1 MESSLSYHEPSVV
14 IIAILS
20 GFLLLTNVVNYGLDK
35 IAYCGLIGQVAI
47 GMAWGTPGG
56 KLLDSDIENAVMQ
69 LGYLGLILLVFEG
82 GLATSF
88 KTLKANIVL
97 SSGVALT
104 GIAVPMG
111 FSFLLQSLVGA
122 SSLQAFAAGA
132 ALCSTS
138 LGTTFTILGT
148 SGLSSTR
155 LGVVLTS
162 AAMMDDVA
170 GLIMVQI
177 VSNLGN
183 GGEFNAVT
191 VVRPIMVSIAFALLV
206 PIVCRFVVVPVTLK
220 LNQIRVSNPTS
231 NIALLLKRPQTALVT
246 HTLLLLGL
254 VIGGTYSGTS
264 SLLAAYIAGAA
275 ISWWDSEVDHPNTVH
290 GTSYE
295 GPETDST
302 GDNETNSA
310 TQSIPGEDRSQPEDP
325 INPPVSD
332 ENSSMSGMSMY
343 EAYYRPAVEHVL
355 KPFFFPFSYECG
367 QFVTKQASIGFS
379 IPITKM
385 FSGSVIWRGIIYTIL
400 MIAGK
405 LLCGAWLVPV
415 GGPLHFITSLARRVP
430 IFDKL
435 VYKPS
440 SPGSQCANSTQTTDQ
455 GAATQSGDGDSQDGV
470 DMNTLPGRASQR
482 TSAETRNSTPN
493 PKQPKSVYPACIVGL
508 GMVARGE
515 IGFLVAALAES
526 KGIFGRPPGS
536 SQPSELFLVVT
547 WAISLCTVIGPVCV
561 GLLVNRV
568 KRLEMLSRQGSAEGR
583 ENVLGAWG
591 VI

>member
-111 FSFLLQSLVGA
+111 FSFLLQSMVGA

-162 AAMMDDVA
+162 AAMMDDVV
-170 GLIMVQI
+170 GLIVVQI

-183 GGEFNAVT
+183 GGDFNAVT

-206 PIVCRFVVVPVTLK
+206 PIVSRFVVIPVTLK
-220 LNQIRVSNPTS
+220 LNEIRVSNPTS
-231 NIALLLKRPQTALVT
+231 NLALLLKRPQTALVT

-275 ISWWDSEVDHPNTVH
+275 ISWWDSEVDHPTPA
-290 GTSYE
+290 
-295 GPETDST
+295 PETIST
-302 GDNETNSA
+302 GDTEINST
-310 TQSIPGEDRSQPEDP
+310 TQSMSGEGQSQPENL
-325 INPPVSD
+325 ISPPVSE
-332 ENSSMSGMSMY
+332 ENSNTSGMSIY
-343 EAYYRPAVEHVL
+343 ETYYRPAVEH
-355 KPFFFPFSYECG
+355 
-367 QFVTKQASIGFS
+367 ASIGFS

-400 MIAGK
+400 MIVGK
-405 LLCGAWLVPV
+405 LLCGAWLVPF
-415 GGPLHFITSLARRVP
+415 GSPFQFITGLARRVP
-430 IFDKL
+430 AFDKL

-440 SPGSQCANSTQTTDQ
+440 SPGSQCANSAQTTNQ
-455 GAATQSGDGDSQDGV
+455 VATTQSGDGDNQDGV
-470 DMNTLPGRASQR
+470 DMNTLPDRASQR

-526 KGIFGRPPGS
+526 KGIFGRTSGS
-536 SQPSELFLVVT
+536 SQPSELFLVVM
-547 WAISLCTVIGPVCV
+547 WAVSLCTVVGPICV

-568 KRLEMLSRQGSAEGR
+568 KRLDTLSRQGSAEGR
-583 ENVLGAWG
+583 ANVLGAWG

>member
-111 FSFLLQSLVGA
+111 FSFLLQSMVGA

-162 AAMMDDVA
+162 AAMMDDVV
-170 GLIMVQI
+170 GLIVVQI

-183 GGEFNAVT
+183 GGDFNAVT

-206 PIVCRFVVVPVTLK
+206 PIVSRFVVIPVTLK
-220 LNQIRVSNPTS
+220 LNEIRVSNPTS
-231 NIALLLKRPQTALVT
+231 NLALLLKRPQTALVT

-275 ISWWDSEVDHPNTVH
+275 ISWWDSEVDHPNP
-290 GTSYE
+290 S
-295 GPETDST
+295 PETNST
-302 GDNETNSA
+302 GDNGVNSA
-310 TQSIPGEDRSQPEDP
+310 TQSTSGEDQIQPGNP
-325 INPPVSD
+325 ISPPVSE
-332 ENSSMSGMSMY
+332 ENSNTSGMSIY
-343 EAYYRPAVEHVL
+343 ETYYRPAVERVL
-355 KPFFFPFSYECG
+355 KPFFF
-367 QFVTKQASIGFS
+367 ASIGFS

-400 MIAGK
+400 MIVGK
-405 LLCGAWLVPV
+405 LLCGAWLVPF
-415 GGPLHFITSLARRVP
+415 GSPLQFITSLARRVP

-440 SPGSQCANSTQTTDQ
+440 SPGSQCANSAQTTDQ
-455 GAATQSGDGDSQDGV
+455 VAPTQSGDGDNHDGV
-470 DMNTLPGRASQR
+470 DMNPLPDRASQR

-526 KGIFGRPPGS
+526 KGIFGRPSGS

-547 WAISLCTVIGPVCV
+547 WAISLCTVIGPICV

-568 KRLEMLSRQGSAEGR
+568 KRLETLSRQGSAEGR
-583 ENVLGAWG
+583 ANVLGAWG

>member
-47 GMAWGTPGG
+47 GMAWGTPGA
-56 KLLDSDIENAVMQ
+56 KLLDSEIENAIMQ

-88 KTLKANIVL
+88 KTLKANIAL
-97 SSGVALT
+97 SSGVAVT

-111 FSFLLQSLVGA
+111 FSFLLQSMVGA

-162 AAMMDDVA
+162 AAMMDDVV

-183 GGEFNAVT
+183 GGDFTAVT
-191 VVRPIMVSIAFALLV
+191 VVRPIVVSIGFALLV
-206 PIVCRFVVVPVTLK
+206 PLVCKFVVVPVTLK
-220 LNQIRVSNPTS
+220 LNEVRVSNPTS
-231 NIALLLKRPQTALVT
+231 NLAVLLKRQQTALVT

-275 ISWWDSEVDHPNTVH
+275 ISWWDSEVDHPSTAQD
-290 GTSYE
+290 SSRE
-295 GPETDST
+295 EPETNST
-302 GDNETNSA
+302 GDNDTHSA
-310 TQSIPGEDRSQPEDP
+310 TQSTPNEGQDQPA
-325 INPPVSD
+325 NPTDLSASE
-332 ENSSMSGMSMY
+332 ENNDTSGMSIY
-343 EAYYRPAVEHVL
+343 ETYYSPAVEYVL
-355 KPFFFPFSYECG
+355 KPFFF
-367 QFVTKQASIGFS
+367 ASIGFS

-385 FSGSVIWRGIIYTIL
+385 FSGSVVWRGVIYTIL
-400 MIAGK
+400 MTAGK
-405 LLCGAWLVPV
+405 LLCGAWLIPF
-415 GGPLHFITSLARRVP
+415 GSPLQFVTSLARRVP
-430 IFDKL
+430 VFEKL
-435 VYKPS
+435 VYKSS
-440 SPGSQCANSTQTTDQ
+440 SPGSQCANSTPTTDR
-455 GAATQSGDGDSQDGV
+455 ATIQSEDRDEQDGV
-470 DMNTLPGRASQR
+470 DMNTLPDRASQR
-482 TSAETRNSTPN
+482 ASAEIRNSTPS
-493 PKQPKSVYPACIVGL
+493 PKQPKSLYPGCIVGL

-515 IGFLVAALAES
+515 IGFLIAALAES
-526 KGIFGRPPGS
+526 KGIFGRPSGS
-536 SQPSELFLVVT
+536 SQPSELFLVAT
-547 WAISLCTVIGPVCV
+547 WAISLCTVIGPICV

-583 ENVLGAWG
+583 ANVLGAWG

>member
-88 KTLKANIVL
+88 QTLKANIVL

-111 FSFLLQSLVGA
+111 FSFLLQSMVGA

-162 AAMMDDVA
+162 AAMMDDVV

-183 GGEFNAVT
+183 GGDFSAVT

-206 PIVCRFVVVPVTLK
+206 PIVCRLVVVPVTLK
-220 LNQIRVSNPTS
+220 LNELRGSNPTS
-231 NIALLLKRPQTALVT
+231 NLALLLKRPQTALVT
-246 HTLLLLGL
+246 HTMLLLGL

-275 ISWWDSEVDHPNTVH
+275 ISWWDSEVEHPNP
-290 GTSYE
+290 S
-295 GPETDST
+295 PETNSS
-302 GDNETNSA
+302 GDNEVNSA
-310 TQSIPGEDRSQPEDP
+310 TQSTSGAEQSQPENP
-325 INPPVSD
+325 ISPPVSE
-332 ENSSMSGMSMY
+332 ENSNASGMSIY
-343 EAYYRPAVEHVL
+343 ETYYRPTVEHVL
-355 KPFFFPFSYECG
+355 KPFFF
-367 QFVTKQASIGFS
+367 ASIGFS

-385 FSGSVIWRGIIYTIL
+385 FSGPVIWRGIIYTIL
-400 MIAGK
+400 MIVGK
-405 LLCGAWLVPV
+405 LLCGAWLVPF
-415 GGPLHFITSLARRVP
+415 GSPFQFITGLARRVP
-430 IFDKL
+430 AFDKL

-455 GAATQSGDGDSQDGV
+455 VATTQSGDGDDQDGM
-470 DMNTLPGRASQR
+470 DMNTLPDRASQR

-526 KGIFGRPPGS
+526 KGIFGRPSGS

-547 WAISLCTVIGPVCV
+547 WAISLCTVIGPICV

-568 KRLEMLSRQGSAEGR
+568 KRLETLSRQGSAEGR
-583 ENVLGAWG
+583 ANVLGAWG